1 MKEPTLINYVVTII
15 FFAVWPGI
23 PLAVI
28 IWSYKHLS
36 GRSFMDKFML

>member
-1 MKEPTLINYVVTII
+1 MQEPTLYNYVMTFII
-15 FFAVWPGI
+15 FAVWPGI

-36 GRSFMDKFML
+36 GSSPIDKFRR